1 MAPCHGITSVAVA
14 ACLNPSRY
22 PFGRLQNFTATLPE
36 MNIINM
42 REITNHKQTD
52 MTTTDITYRNETYIC
67 RVLPSNEGMPL
78 IIAGIKLL
86 DALMPYPITD
96 SCDGFADKE
105 AEEIDED
112 IFFYTDEGDLKL
124 EDKELTELMRKENPE
139 WF

>member
-1 MAPCHGITSVAVA
+1 
-14 ACLNPSRY
+14 
-22 PFGRLQNFTATLPE
+22 

-52 MTTTDITYRNETYIC
+52 MTTTEITYRNETYIC

>member
-1 MAPCHGITSVAVA
+1 M
-14 ACLNPSRY
+14 
-22 PFGRLQNFTATLPE
+22 
-36 MNIINM
+36 
-42 REITNHKQTD
+42 
-52 MTTTDITYRNETYIC
+52 
-67 RVLPSNEGMPL
+67 LPSNEGMPL